1 VLKYASCALDFSP
14 FIIYDIFICQFKF
27 GEEENKILPTF
38 ILYSL
43 FAFYLKELVVM
54 TNKEYKSTFIQTA
67 LFATIS

>member
-1 VLKYASCALDFSP
+1 MLPALWIFHRLL
-14 FIIYDIFICQFKF
+14 FMIYLFVNLSLEK
-27 GEEENKILPTF
+27 EENKILPTF